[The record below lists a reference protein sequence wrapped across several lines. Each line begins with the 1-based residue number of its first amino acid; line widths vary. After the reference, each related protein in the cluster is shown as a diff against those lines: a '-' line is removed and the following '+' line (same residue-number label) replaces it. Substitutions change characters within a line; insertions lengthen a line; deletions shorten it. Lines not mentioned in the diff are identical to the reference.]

1 MANIRERNGRWQA
14 RVTLDGQTISK
25 TFTSKAIAQRWA
37 RQQQV
42 DFERG
47 LITPTRP
54 TITLGDV
61 IDRYLIEVTPQHRGA
76 QQEKYILK
84 VWRLHLLAK
93 LPINEIKPSDVAAAR
108 DARLKVVSSGSVR
121 REIDALSAVFS
132 HACREW
138 QLCDANPISSI
149 RKPAPGRAR
158 DRRLLPGEL
167 GRVVAAGHKSPDLD
181 AIIYLALETGM
192 RRSELLCLYWRNIN
206 LKDRAA
212 HLPITKNGDPRNVPL
227 SREAVAVLERLPRNI
242 NGRVFSKNGTSLS
255 DAFTRAVQ
263 RARRE
268 YEAECLEGGLEP
280 DPKFLINLR
289 LHDLRHEFTSRLI
302 EGGFNLIEAA
312 AVTGHRT
319 LAMLKRYSHVRH
331 AHLLTK
337 LDSISPPVLEQN
349 QPNSQGCEHNS

>member
-14 RVTLDGQTISK
+14 RVTLGGQTIAK
-25 TFTSKAIAQRWA
+25 TFTSRADALRWA

-42 DFERG
+42 DLERG
-47 LITPTRP
+47 LIAPPRP
-54 TITLGDV
+54 AVTLGDV
-61 IDRYLIEVTPQHRGA
+61 IARYLIEVTPQHRGA
-76 QQEKYILK
+76 QQEQYILK
-84 VWRLHLLAK
+84 GWRLHPLAN
-93 LPINEIKPSDVAAAR
+93 LPIDKIRPSDIAAAR
-108 DARLKVVSSGSVR
+108 DARLKVVSSGSAR

-138 QLCDANPISSI
+138 QLCDANPISGI

-158 DRRLLPGEL
+158 DRRLLAGEL
-167 GRVVAAGHKSPDLD
+167 ERVVAAGSKSPDLD
-181 AIIYLALETGM
+181 AIVYLALETGM
-192 RRSELLCLYWRNIN
+192 RRSELLCLNWRNIN
-206 LKDRAA
+206 LKDRVA

-227 SREAVAVLERLPRNI
+227 SREAVTVLERLPRNI
-242 NGRVFSKNGTSLS
+242 DGRVFCKNGTSLS

-268 YEAECLEGGLEP
+268 YEAECRESGLDP
-280 DPKFLINLR
+280 DPGFLIGLR
-289 LHDLRHEFTSRLI
+289 LHDLRHEFASRLI

-337 LDSISPPVLEQN
+337 LDAISGTGPARSVA
-349 QPNSQGCEHNS
+349 

>member
-14 RVTLDGQTISK
+14 RITLDGRAIAK
-25 TFTSKAIAQRWA
+25 TFTSKADAQRWA

-47 LITPTRP
+47 LITPARP
-54 TITLGDV
+54 TIALGEV
-61 IDRYLIEVTPQHRGA
+61 IAQYLIEVTPQHRGA
-76 QQEKYILK
+76 PQEQYILK
-84 VWRLHLLAK
+84 GWRLHPLAK
-93 LPINEIKPSDVAAAR
+93 SPIGEIKPCDIAAAR
-108 DARLKVVSSGSVR
+108 DARLKLVSSGSVR

-132 HACREW
+132 HACKEW
-138 QLCDANPISSI
+138 QLCDSNPISGI

-167 GRVVAAGHKSPDLD
+167 ERVVAAGHQSPDLD
-181 AIIYLALETGM
+181 AIIHLALETGM
-192 RRSELLCLYWRNIN
+192 RRSELLCLEWRNIN
-206 LKDRAA
+206 MKDRVA

-242 NGRVFSKNGTSLS
+242 DGRIFHKNGTSLS

-268 YEAECLEGGLEP
+268 YETECSQNGKEP
-280 DPKFLINLR
+280 DPKFLVGLR
-289 LHDLRHEFTSRLI
+289 LHDLRHEFASRLI

-331 AHLLTK
+331 VHLLTK
-337 LDSISPPVLEQN
+337 LDAMKAV
-349 QPNSQGCEHNS
+349 G